1 MTTINYYN
9 DNINN
14 STLESFGIEEW
25 LINNL
30 KEQSIVNLFPVQQE
44 IVPFINRTE
53 GHDICVCA
61 PTGSGKTLAYAIPLV
76 QKIVK
81 RVVRR
86 VRVAVIVP
94 THDLVIQVEKTF
106 QSIIKGTDLVVLS
119 LGVKPFHIEQ
129 KLLIKNHSYGEHAL
143 YESLVDII
151 VSTPGRIVDH
161 INETLGFT
169 LKYLNHLVIDEA
181 DRLLRQSFQDW
192 LEIVIDSTNQHS
204 DLNQQKD
211 QELKDLQDN
220 NQIEEQEQLIKY
232 NSKGD
237 IELFEKSIS
246 LKDNNDQMNHLC
258 WSEFKLVKLLL
269 SATMTYNPSKI
280 SLLQLNAPLF
290 FTTSKTKEIKYSMP
304 STLKEC
310 YIISNGDQKPLV
322 LLNIIYESLKKNSN
336 GEGGKKKIICFT
348 KSVDI
353 THRLNTLLKL
363 IGQVDQLKFTCEE
376 YSSSLSTVERAD
388 LLSRFKLNQIDIL
401 ICSDIMSRGM
411 DIQDIDVVINYNT
424 PPNITLYVHRVG
436 RTARAG
442 NFGVSYTIVDKSEI
456 KYFISMMK
464 KAERSQTLHCLK
476 WKPNVYEKF
485 ESSYKLGLNQ
495 MRLIYSKRK
504 INDIGD
510 NNYEEEEEEE
520 YIENEIDSSI
530 ENNNNNNNN
539 SNSNEFSQKVKNNNN
554 NLEKDYEIKLKHNL
568 LEISKKKAK
577 INFNI

>member
-1 MTTINYYN
+1 MTTINYN
-9 DNINN
+9 ENINN
-14 STLESFGIEEW
+14 NNNNTLESFGIEEW

-30 KEQSIVNLFPVQQE
+30 KEQSIINLFPVQQE

-169 LKYLNHLVIDEA
+169 LKYLNYLVIDEA

-204 DLNQQKD
+204 DLNQQ
-211 QELKDLQDN
+211 QE
-220 NQIEEQEQLIKY
+220 EQLIKY

-246 LKDNNDQMNHLC
+246 LKDNNNQMNHLC

-322 LLNIIYESLKKNSN
+322 LLNIIYESLLKNNAN
-336 GEGGKKKIICFT
+336 GENKKKIICFT

-363 IGQVDQLKFTCEE
+363 IGQVDKLKFTCEE

-442 NFGVSYTIVDKSEI
+442 NLGVSYTIVDKSEI
-456 KYFISMMK
+456 KYYISMMK

-485 ESSYKLGLNQ
+485 QSSYKLGLNQ

-510 NNYEEEEEEE
+510 NGDDSNNNNNNNNDEG
-520 YIENEIDSSI
+520 NEIDGSVENI

-539 SNSNEFSQKVKNNNN
+539 NKNNNN
-554 NLEKDYEIKLKHNL
+554 NNNNFEKDYEVKLKHNL